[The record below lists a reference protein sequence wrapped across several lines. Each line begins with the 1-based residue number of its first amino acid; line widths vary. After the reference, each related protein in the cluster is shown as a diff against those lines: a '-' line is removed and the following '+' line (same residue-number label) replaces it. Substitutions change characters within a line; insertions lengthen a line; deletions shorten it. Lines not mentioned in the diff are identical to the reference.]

1 MERMVVLGVA
11 GCRWRRGAAACNC
24 FFERETSTGEERER
38 AGGEGE
44 KTARTYAREAS
55 TKNIHSTV
63 F

>member
-1 MERMVVLGVA
+1 MLPVA
-11 GCRWRRGAAACNC
+11 VGGEEQLHVTVFLREKRRL
-24 FFERETSTGEERER
+24 EERER
-38 AGGEGE
+38 ELEERGK